1 MDSVQDK
8 ASWGCSA
15 GWRQALRPDE
25 RWCGSPDGAVGLCNE
40 THPSAPSQSGE
51 SGSWHGK
58 WNLDNNSLSSGS
70 TQYRLGNIFGLFKIR
85 LEKKIL
91 SMLYAV
97 VQRTFA
103 FTFVFFLCSL
113 MKNKFSEMR

>member
-1 MDSVQDK
+1 MDSVQHK
-8 ASWGCSA
+8 ASRGFSA

-25 RWCGSPDGAVGLCNE
+25 PRCGSPDGAVGPCNE
-40 THPSAPSQSGE
+40 THPSSPFQSGE

-85 LEKKIL
+85 LEKK
-91 SMLYAV
+91 S
-97 VQRTFA
+97 R
-103 FTFVFFLCSL
+103 LCC
-113 MKNKFSEMR
+113 MR